1 MWQLFSNK
9 TVKVTWCWFTRK
21 YERNAHEIVI
31 WILPSIV
38 TTRNSSGD
46 ETENMN
52 FLYDDIVHVIISIWS
67 AVTDGFFIIREES
80 RRQACDVFK
89 TSRWASGGDFVIVW
103 RDGRQIIWWRVVG
116 WDDQKALHSG
126 GSCEPR
132 FGDRWTGGLPRPDSL
147 SLGEVSHHVKVKTRI
162 KWRI

>member
-1 MWQLFSNK
+1 MLIYTQ
-9 TVKVTWCWFTRK
+9 VRK
-21 YERNAHEIVI
+21 KC
-31 WILPSIV
+31 
-38 TTRNSSGD
+38 TRNSYLNITVHSD
-46 ETENMN
+46 NKKLIRRWNREHE
-52 FLYDDIVHVIISIWS
+52 LSLRRHIVHVILSIWS